1 MISRVQLEPGQVI
14 RVIGPAHVRVISGQ
28 VLVLGAVF
36 DAGKEFFVHQ
46 YRSYAIKGLVESLVE
61 IRLESGGSLENP
73 LPGEE
78 IIDKWVSVI
87 DSLIQRECRRI
98 VVIGP
103 SDSGK
108 TSIAAL
114 IANRSLL
121 RGYKVGVIDAD
132 VGQADIGPPSTVS
145 AAMVPCQILW
155 LRELRAQ
162 YIRFIGSITP
172 QRNERKIVAAVVEL
186 ANRLIQAGAD
196 TIVVDTDGWVQGINS
211 IEYKA
216 EITRFIKA
224 HSVVV
229 VGDQQLYQSI
239 KNMFQGLPCGAV
251 FLESPR
257 VRRERSREDRRVL
270 RKEAYKR
277 YLTPLFERVISLDK
291 VSLYGSCF
299 FSGRRLRGYEAELQK
314 LLRVNVLAVS
324 ETIDTYYVVTS
335 GQPLPQHVATATE
348 KLGKQVYI
356 LDVNLA
362 KNAVLSI
369 IGSDYEEKA
378 IGLLKEIDFDKNTV
392 TIATPYTGEVRGI
405 IFGSIRLSDEFEEV
419 GKPLRCVI

>member
-1 MISRVQLEPGQVI
+1 LISRVQLEPGQVI
-14 RVIGPAHVRVISGQ
+14 RIIGPARVRVISGQ
-28 VLVLGAVF
+28 VLVLGAIF
-36 DAGKEFFVHQ
+36 DTGKEFFVHQ

-78 IIDKWVSVI
+78 IIDEWVSAI
-87 DSLIQRECRRI
+87 DSLIQRDCRRI
-98 VVIGP
+98 VVMGP

-121 RGYKVGVIDAD
+121 RGYRVGVIDAD

-145 AAMVPCQILW
+145 ATIVPRQILW

-186 ANRLIQAGAD
+186 ANRLIQAGVD
-196 TIVVDTDGWVQGINS
+196 TIIVDTDGWVQGINS

-229 VGDQQLYQSI
+229 VGDQQLYQGI
-239 KNMFQGLPCGAV
+239 KNVFQGLPCGAV

-257 VRRERSREDRRVL
+257 VRRERSREDRRIL
-270 RKEAYKR
+270 RKEAYRR
-277 YLTPLFERVISLDK
+277 YLTPLFERVVDLGK

-299 FSGRRLRGYEAELQK
+299 FSGRRLRGYEAELQR
-314 LLRVNVLAVS
+314 LLHVNVLAVS
-324 ETIDTYYVVTS
+324 ETSDTYYVVTS
-335 GQPLPQHVATATE
+335 GQSSPQHVAAATE

-356 LDVNLA
+356 LDINLA
-362 KNAVLSI
+362 RNAVLSI

-378 IGLLKEIDFDKNTV
+378 IGLLKDIDFNKNAA